1 MAQHVS
7 FFFFFFFGVVAVV
20 FNGRLY
26 RISLLVFFFPFLL
39 RSFVEFQI
47 CRSTAHQ
54 FSHKCFNSLVAISSF
69 NYT

>member
-7 FFFFFFFGVVAVV
+7 FFFFFFFFFFFGVVAVV

-47 CRSTAHQ
+47 C
-54 FSHKCFNSLVAISSF
+54 
-69 NYT
+69 